1 MVSSLVRV
9 DKAFMTEFEQ
19 RFFERLSTDDL
30 LDKLVVEN
38 EVDLENV
45 LSTYVDDTWGYH
57 SIRVSHEL
65 LKHFLKDDTVSVDSI
80 HMKII
85 NYIDPD
91 SLELDCE
98 IKFSYRVSFPTAID
112 IDDNVVF
119 RYKDEFGRTCS
130 NEIVN
135 GTSTRRM
142 KSTFKLFT
150 VNELVDVLFEIL
162 GQLLK
167 EGNK

>member
-19 RFFERLSTDDL
+19 RFFERLSNDDL

-80 HMKII
+80 YMKII

-91 SLELDCE
+91 SLEVDCE

-150 VNELVDVLFEIL
+150 VDELVDVLFEIL

-167 EGNK
+167 EENK

>member
-1 MVSSLVRV
+1 MVRV
-9 DKAFMTEFEQ
+9 DTSFMADFEQ
-19 RFFERLSTDDL
+19 LFFERLSNDELLDDL
-30 LDKLVVEN
+30 VTKND
-38 EVDLENV
+38 VDLENV

-85 NYIDPD
+85 NYIEPD
-91 SLELDCE
+91 SLEVDCE

-112 IDDNVVF
+112 INDNVVF
-119 RYKDEFGRTCS
+119 RYKDEFGRTCG

-150 VNELVDVLFEIL
+150 VNELVDVMFKIL

-167 EGNK
+167 GE

>member
-1 MVSSLVRV
+1 MSNLVRV
-9 DKAFMTEFEQ
+9 DKVFMTEFEQ
-19 RFFERLSTDDL
+19 LFFERLSNDEL
-30 LDKLVVEN
+30 LDKLVMKN

-57 SIRVSHEL
+57 SIRISHEL
-65 LKHFLKDDTVSVDSI
+65 LKHFLKDDVVSVDSI

-91 SLELDCE
+91 SLEVDCE
-98 IKFSYRVSFPTAID
+98 IKFSYKARFPSVID
-112 IDDNVVF
+112 IDDSVVF
-119 RYKDEFGRTCS
+119 RYKDEFGRTCG

>member
-1 MVSSLVRV
+1 MLKVNRE
-9 DKAFMTEFEQ
+9 FMNEFEQ
-19 RFFERLSTDDL
+19 RFFERLSSDEL
-30 LDKLVVEN
+30 LDELVREN
-38 EVDLENV
+38 DVDLENI

-57 SIRVSHEL
+57 SIRISHEL
-65 LKHFLKDDTVSVDSI
+65 LKHFLKDDVVSVDSI

-91 SLELDCE
+91 SLEVDCE
-98 IKFSYRVSFPTAID
+98 IKFSYKVRFPSVID
-112 IDDNVVF
+112 IDDSVVF
-119 RYKDEFGRTCS
+119 RYKDEFGRTCG

>member
-1 MVSSLVRV
+1 MN
-9 DKAFMTEFEQ
+9 EFEQ
-19 RFFERLSTDDL
+19 RFFERLSNDEL

-45 LSTYVDDTWGYH
+45 LSTYIDDTWGYH

-91 SLELDCE
+91 SLEVDCE
-98 IKFSYRVSFPTAID
+98 IKFSYRVSFPAAID

-167 EGNK
+167 EENN

>member
-1 MVSSLVRV
+1 MSSLVRV
-9 DKAFMTEFEQ
+9 DKAFMDKFEQ
-19 RFFERLSTDDL
+19 LFFERLSNDELLDDL
-30 LDKLVVEN
+30 VMKNDVN
-38 EVDLENV
+38 LENV
-45 LSTYVDDTWGYH
+45 LSTYVDDTWGYC
-57 SIRVSHEL
+57 SIYVSHEL
-65 LKHFLKDDTVSVDSI
+65 LKHFLNDDTVSVDSI

-91 SLELDCE
+91 SLEVDCE
-98 IKFSYRVSFPTAID
+98 IKFSYKVSFPSVID

-119 RYKDEFGRTCS
+119 RYKDEFGRTCN

-142 KSTFKLFT
+142 KSTFDVRTLD
-150 VNELVDVLFEIL
+150 ELVDVMFKIL

-167 EGNK
+167 GE

>member
-1 MVSSLVRV
+1 MN
-9 DKAFMTEFEQ
+9 EFEQ
-19 RFFERLSTDDL
+19 RFFERLSSDEL
-30 LDKLVVEN
+30 LDELVREN
-38 EVDLENV
+38 DVDLENI

-57 SIRVSHEL
+57 SIRISHEL
-65 LKHFLKDDTVSVDSI
+65 LKHFLKDDVVSVDSI

-91 SLELDCE
+91 SLEVDCE
-98 IKFSYRVSFPTAID
+98 IKFSYKVRFPSVID
-112 IDDNVVF
+112 IDDSVVF
-119 RYKDEFGRTCS
+119 RYKDEFGRTCG

>member
-1 MVSSLVRV
+1 MIVVNRE
-9 DKAFMTEFEQ
+9 FMNEFEQ
-19 RFFERLSTDDL
+19 RFFERLSNDDL
-30 LDKLVVEN
+30 LDELVSEN
-38 EVDLENV
+38 NVDLENV

-57 SIRVSHEL
+57 TIRVSNEL
-65 LKHFLKDDTVSVDSI
+65 LKHFLNDDTVSVDSI

-85 NYIDPD
+85 NYIEPD
-91 SLELDCE
+91 SLEVDCE

-119 RYKDEFGRTCS
+119 RYKDEFGRTCG

-150 VNELVDVLFEIL
+150 VNELVDVMFKIL

-167 EGNK
+167 GE

>member
-1 MVSSLVRV
+1 MSKMVLV
-9 DKAFMTEFEQ
+9 DKAFMTKFEQ
-19 RFFERLSTDDL
+19 LFFERLSNDEL
-30 LDKLVVEN
+30 LDELVRKN
-38 EVDLENV
+38 NIDLENV

-57 SIRVSHEL
+57 SIHVSHEL
-65 LKHFLKDDTVSVDSI
+65 LKHFLNDDTVSVDSI

-85 NYIDPD
+85 NYIEPD
-91 SLELDCE
+91 SLEVDCE
-98 IKFSYRVSFPTAID
+98 IKFSYKVSFPSVID

-119 RYKDEFGRTCS
+119 RYKDEFGRTCN

-150 VNELVDVLFEIL
+150 VNELVDVMFKIL

-167 EGNK
+167 GE

>member
-1 MVSSLVRV
+1 MN
-9 DKAFMTEFEQ
+9 EFEQ
-19 RFFERLSTDDL
+19 RFFERLSNDEL
-30 LDKLVVEN
+30 LDELVVEN

-45 LSTYVDDTWGYH
+45 LSTYVDDTWGHH

-91 SLELDCE
+91 SLEVDCE
-98 IKFSYRVSFPTAID
+98 IKFSYRVSFPAAID

-167 EGNK
+167 EENN

>member
-1 MVSSLVRV
+1 MN
-9 DKAFMTEFEQ
+9 EFEQ
-19 RFFERLSTDDL
+19 RFFERLSNDEL

-45 LSTYVDDTWGYH
+45 LTTYVDDTWGYH

-80 HMKII
+80 HMKVI

-91 SLELDCE
+91 SLEVDCE
-98 IKFSYRVSFPTAID
+98 IKFSYRVSFPAAID

-150 VNELVDVLFEIL
+150 VNELVDVLVEIL

-167 EGNK
+167 EENK